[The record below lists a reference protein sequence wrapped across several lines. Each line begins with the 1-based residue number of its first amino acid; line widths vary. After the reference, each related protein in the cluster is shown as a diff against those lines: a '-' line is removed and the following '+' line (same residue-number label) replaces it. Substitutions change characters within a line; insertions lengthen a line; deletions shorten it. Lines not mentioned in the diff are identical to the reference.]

1 MNQLASHTGI
11 NLYTDGASRGNPGRG
26 GFGGV
31 LVIDEQVAEFGG
43 REDLT
48 TNNRMELMA
57 VIEGFRKVV
66 STNSTTGRKPIPEP
80 VEGSAITVHTD
91 SAYVLNGATKW
102 IYGWQKNNWITST
115 KSEVLNKDLWSE
127 LANLQQQLSKSYEI
141 SWVKVK
147 GHSGHPENERC
158 DVIATSF
165 ADKEEIELFSG
176 SLEKYEKEILNEWC
190 RQAQPPAAN
199 RSLSLSKGPVETK
212 PKKAKD
218 SRPAFSYVSLVDGV
232 FHADKTWGE
241 CEKRVKG
248 TKGAKYKKVYSP
260 GEESEMRKEWK

>member
-1 MNQLASHTGI
+1 MEI

-43 REDLT
+43 REDMT

-66 STNSTTGRKPIPEP
+66 STSSTTGRESVPEL
-80 VEGSAITVHTD
+80 VEGSIITIHTD

-127 LANLQQQLSKSYEI
+127 LANLQQQLSKSFEL

-165 ADKEEIELFSG
+165 ADVETGFNPSLEVKLFSG
-176 SLEKYEKEILNEWC
+176 SLEKFTKEIL
-190 RQAQPPAAN
+190 PLYSSP
-199 RSLSLSKGPVETK
+199 SKKVSSSSDSKT
-212 PKKAKD
+212 KKAKD
-218 SRPAFSYVSLVDGV
+218 SRPAFSYISLVDGV
-232 FHADKTWGE
+232 FQSDKTWGE

-248 TKGAKYKKVYSP
+248 TKGAKYKKVYSQS
-260 GEESEMRKEWK
+260 EENEMRKEWK